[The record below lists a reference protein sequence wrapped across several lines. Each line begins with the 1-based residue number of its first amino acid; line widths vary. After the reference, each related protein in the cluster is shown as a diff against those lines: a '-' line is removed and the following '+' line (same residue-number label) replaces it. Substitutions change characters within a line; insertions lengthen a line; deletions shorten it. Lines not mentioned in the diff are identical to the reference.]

1 MKSIYLCPTC
11 QSGLMEHQESKG
23 LHCENKHH
31 FDKNEQGYWLFGQVK
46 KPKVDSRAVMRA
58 KRYVLESGIYVPL
71 AEKLAEI
78 IAQLPQ
84 FSTKESLS
92 QLDYDCGEG
101 YFLRT
106 VKAILTEQLPE
117 LSIEQTGVSE
127 AENAI
132 FAAAKAQAGPTYIV
146 SNLKHLPIIDESFDL
161 VTLIDKQLKGKEL
174 SRVLKQQG
182 ILLHVAA
189 GPRHLWQIREFIY
202 PELSEKPISTNLP
215 KELELLQS
223 ERLSINV
230 NVSGEQA
237 IALLEMTP
245 YAWRANDNVRHNIQ
259 HAKFDTLEI
268 DFVIN
273 VMTRK

>member
-1 MKSIYLCPTC
+1 MNSIYLCPIC
-11 QSGLMEHQESKG
+11 QSGLMVHEESKG

-46 KPKVDSRAVMRA
+46 KPKIDSRAVMRA

-71 AEKLAEI
+71 AQKMAEMI
-78 IAQLPQ
+78 GNLPQ
-84 FSTKESLS
+84 SSEGQSLS

-106 VKAILTEQLPE
+106 VKDILAEQHPD
-117 LSIEQTGVSE
+117 IAVEQTGISE

-132 FAAAKAQAGPTYIV
+132 FAAAKAQSGPTYIV
-146 SNLKHLPIIDESFDL
+146 SNLKHLPIKDESFDL

-174 SRVLKQQG
+174 TRVLKQEG
-182 ILLHVAA
+182 ILLQVAA

-202 PELSEKPISTNLP
+202 PDLSEKPVSHNLP
-215 KELELLQS
+215 KELELVQS
-223 ERLSINV
+223 ERLSNRV
-230 NVSGEQA
+230 SVSGEQA

-245 YAWRANDNVRHNIQ
+245 YAWRANDNVRHHIQ
-259 HAKFDTLEI
+259 QAKFDSLEI

-273 VMTRK
+273 LMTRK

>member
-1 MKSIYLCPTC
+1 MNSIYLCPSC
-11 QSGLMEHQESKG
+11 KSPLMVHEESKG

-31 FDKNEQGYWLFGQVK
+31 FDKNEQGYWLFGLVK
-46 KPKVDSRAVMRA
+46 KPKIDSRAVMRA

-71 AEKLAEI
+71 AKKLADM
-78 IAQLPQ
+78 IAHLPQ
-84 FSTKESLS
+84 FSESESLS

-106 VKAILTEQLPE
+106 VKDILAEQQPE
-117 LSIEQTGVSE
+117 LSIDQTGISE

-132 FAAAKAQAGPTYIV
+132 FAAAKAQTGPTYIV
-146 SNLKHLPIIDESFDL
+146 SNLKTLPIKDESFDL
-161 VTLIDKQLKGKEL
+161 VTLIDKPLKGKEL
-174 SRVLKQQG
+174 TRVLKQAG
-182 ILLHVAA
+182 VLLQVSA

-202 PELSEKPISTNLP
+202 PELSEKPVSNNLP

-223 ERLSINV
+223 ERLSITV

-237 IALLEMTP
+237 IALLDMTP
-245 YAWRANDNVRHNIQ
+245 YAWRANDSMRHHIQ
-259 HAKFDTLEI
+259 HAKFDSLEI

-273 VMTRK
+273 LMTRK

>member
-1 MKSIYLCPTC
+1 MNSIYLCPVC
-11 QSGLMEHQESKG
+11 QSPFKVHEESKG

-31 FDKNEQGYWLFGQVK
+31 FDVNEHGYWVFSQPK
-46 KPKVDSRAVMRA
+46 KLKTDSRAIMRA

-71 AEKLAEI
+71 AQAMARV
-78 IAQLPQ
+78 IAALPQ
-84 FSTKESLS
+84 VVTADALS
-92 QLDYDCGEG
+92 QLDFDCGDG

-106 VKAILTEQLPE
+106 LKEILA
-117 LSIEQTGVSE
+117 EQTPALALSQTGICE

-132 FAAAKAQAGPTYIV
+132 FAAAKAEPTPTYIV
-146 SNLKHLPIIDESFDL
+146 STLKHLPFANESFDL

-174 SRVLKQQG
+174 TRVLKQDG
-182 ILLHVAA
+182 VLLQVAA

-202 PELSEKPISTNLP
+202 PGLTEKPLSENLP
-215 KELELLQS
+215 KELELQHS
-223 ERLSINV
+223 ERLSLTANI
-230 NVSGEQA
+230 SGEQA

-245 YAWRANDNVRHNIQ
+245 YAWRANDKVRHEIQ
-259 HAKFDTLEI
+259 NAKFDALEI

>member
-1 MKSIYLCPTC
+1 MNSIYLCPVC
-11 QSGLMEHQESKG
+11 QSPFKVHEESKG

-31 FDKNEQGYWLFGQVK
+31 FDVNEHGYWVFSQPK
-46 KPKVDSRAVMRA
+46 KLKTDSRAIMRA

-71 AEKLAEI
+71 AQAMARV
-78 IAQLPQ
+78 IAALPQ
-84 FSTKESLS
+84 VVTADALS
-92 QLDYDCGEG
+92 QLDFDCGDG

-106 VKAILTEQLPE
+106 LKE
-117 LSIEQTGVSE
+117 LLAEQTPALALSQTGICE

-132 FAAAKAQAGPTYIV
+132 FAAAKAEPTPTYIV
-146 SNLKHLPIIDESFDL
+146 STLKHLPFANESFDL

-174 SRVLKQQG
+174 TRVLKQDG
-182 ILLHVAA
+182 VLLQVAA

-202 PELSEKPISTNLP
+202 PGLTEKPVSENLP
-215 KELELLQS
+215 KELELQHS
-223 ERLSINV
+223 ERLSLTV
-230 NVSGEQA
+230 NISGEQA

-245 YAWRANDNVRHNIQ
+245 YAWRANDKVRHEIQ
-259 HAKFDTLEI
+259 HAKFDALEI